1 MDKSLSCTYLSMS
14 CQHLSA
20 RWWFICWIVLS
31 VLWTMYPYDI
41 FRKITQLSFMR
52 CWTLRKLNKKVTDSL
67 HQKRTYTSFC
77 KNHIADF
84 ATLNLVVKC
93 ILVTLKHFQKGDTQ
107 MVEKRDFHYDFEIPR
122 LNKLI
127 SRVRKERIFF
137 DSTYF
142 INLIIC
148 NQISPIFFN
157 SPFPLWS

>member
-1 MDKSLSCTYLSMS
+1 MV
-14 CQHLSA
+14 
-20 RWWFICWIVLS
+20 I
-31 VLWTMYPYDI
+31 YPLDSIIRPLNYVP

-84 ATLNLVVKC
+84 ATLNLVLKC

-107 MVEKRDFHYDFEIPR
+107 IVEKRDFHYDFEIPT

-157 SPFPLWS
+157 SPFPLWSQTFYSHE